1 MADHPGARTFGR
13 NLARARHRRR
23 FTRRQLAEVAG
34 MRGSFISESER
45 GMRNPRLSV
54 LVELA
59 RALGEPVTALV
70 EGAEGPEIAPRRPL
84 GSGHG

>member
-1 MADHPGARTFGR
+1 
-13 NLARARHRRR
+13 
-23 FTRRQLAEVAG
+23 
-34 MRGSFISESER
+34 MRGSFISECER

-70 EGAEGPEIAPRRPL
+70 ECAEGPEIAPRRPL